1 MKTYQHLLLAVD
13 VNENNDALINEA
25 IALAKQQGSALS
37 LVHVTPQVSAL
48 APYAHAYEFHA
59 SLVKHAKGALNAL
72 QEKYALNAKQIHLVE
87 GTPKHEI
94 TSFAHKIGADL
105 IVCGSYGKHGLGL
118 MLGSNANG
126 ILHCA
131 GTDVLTIRI
140 DQTGKRL
147 AAFPYHNIV
156 VATSAHEDNLDT
168 LKRAS
173 EIARSFNAT
182 LHLIHVVAD
191 IAALGCYSAVQFDL
205 RDAAEKEFLKFI
217 DSQKLN
223 VKPENIHVRMGLP
236 KQEILHLAAS
246 VHAELVVLGSHG
258 RRGLPSTV
266 LGSTANSVL
275 HGATS
280 DVLVIRLH

>member
-13 VNENNDALINEA
+13 INENNDALVKEA
-25 IALAKQQGSALS
+25 IALAKQEKALLS
-37 LVHVTPQVSAL
+37 VVHVVPQVGAL
-48 APYAHAYEFHA
+48 APYAHAYEFHT
-59 SLVKHAKGALNAL
+59 SLVKHAKDALHTL
-72 QEKYALNAKQIHLVE
+72 QEKYGLDAKHIHLVE
-87 GTPKHEI
+87 GAPKHEI
-94 TSFAHKIGADL
+94 TNFAGKIGADL

-126 ILHCA
+126 ILHFA
-131 GTDVLTIRI
+131 DTDVLTLRI

-147 AAFPYHNIV
+147 AHFPYQNIV

-173 EIARSFNAT
+173 EVAHSFNAT

-217 DSQKLN
+217 DKQHLE

-258 RRGLPSTV
+258 RRGLPSTI

-275 HGATS
+275 HGAAS